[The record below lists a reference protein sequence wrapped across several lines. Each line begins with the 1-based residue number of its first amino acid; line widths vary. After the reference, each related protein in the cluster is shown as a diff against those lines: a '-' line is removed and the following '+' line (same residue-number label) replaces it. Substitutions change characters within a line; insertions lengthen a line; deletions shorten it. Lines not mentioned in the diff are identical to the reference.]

1 MKEIRLQ
8 AHRGV
13 STEAPENTLSAFRAA
28 VVQGYDIIEL
38 DPKFTGDGVCVA
50 LHDSTLNRT
59 CRLANGDAFPRLA
72 ISDITLEEARAF
84 DAGILMGEQFKGEV
98 IPTLSETLDLIKN
111 SPIHCKID
119 NVWET
124 FTAEQQDSLI
134 SQVRDADL
142 KDKAGFTCRT
152 LQCFEKAAKRLP
164 ECELHWDGAL
174 NDETLEAVKIIGKGH
189 RLTLWARFDNTM
201 TSWST
206 LPPAT
211 PELCEKIRPFG
222 EVGVWILSTEEELER
237 AVTHLSPDVIETT
250 GSIKPHM
257 LRKYN

>member
-1 MKEIRLQ
+1 MKKIRLQ

-13 STEAPENTLSAFRAA
+13 SSEAPENTLSAFRAA
-28 VVQGYDIIEL
+28 IEQGYDIIEL
-38 DPKFTGDGVCVA
+38 DPKFTSDGICVV

-59 CRLANGDAFPRLA
+59 CRLTNGDAFPKLA

-84 DAGILMGEQFKGEV
+84 DAGIFMGERFKGEV

-111 SPIHCKID
+111 SHIHCKID

-124 FTAEQQDSLI
+124 FTPEQQDSLI
-134 SQVRDADL
+134 AQVRDADL

-152 LQCFEKAAKRLP
+152 LQCFEKAANSLP

-174 NDETLEAVKIIGKGH
+174 DGETLEAVKSIGKDH
-189 RLTLWARFDNTM
+189 RLTLWARFDNAM
-201 TSWST
+201 TSWSA

-237 AVTHLSPDVIETT
+237 AVTDLSPDVIETT
-250 GSIKPHM
+250 GSIKPYM
-257 LRKYN
+257 LRKYK